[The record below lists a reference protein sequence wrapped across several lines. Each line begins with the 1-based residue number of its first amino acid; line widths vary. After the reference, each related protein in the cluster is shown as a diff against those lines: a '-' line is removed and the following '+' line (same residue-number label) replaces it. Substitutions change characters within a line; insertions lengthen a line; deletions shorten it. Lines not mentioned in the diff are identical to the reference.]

1 MLLFQDFS
9 CQGDEISSLEKQIKE
24 NRLVHALLICGEPGT
39 GKRSLVSLIARSLVC
54 ESDHGP
60 VPCNN
65 CDGCRLAMA
74 GEHPDI
80 TVIEKGKSISADQT
94 KNRSSIPV
102 GEIREVIRICNRFP
116 YKNGNRVIMIHHAED
131 MTPQAQN
138 SLLKIIEEPPEHNF
152 FLLTSTHP
160 GQLLTTVRSRCRIIK
175 LRPWNEKEIESA
187 LIKKGIDAGMARKAA
202 ASSSGSIGK
211 AIRISS
217 DDEYWQIRND
227 VIRIFFGKTKRSD
240 ILSVSKAWKD
250 RKQDADRMLDILEH
264 SVHLLLECSLGI
276 KEKQY
281 IEEFSDNWQRFASSA
296 SPERYS
302 FLEDSIYEA
311 RKQVL
316 SNVNFQAVFEQLLLV
331 FIGESE
337 LWSK

>member
-9 CQGDEISSLEKQIKE
+9 CQGDEIIALQKQIKE

-39 GKRSLVSLIARSLVC
+39 GKRSLASLIARSLVC
-54 ESDHGP
+54 ESGHELA
-60 VPCNN
+60 PCNN
-65 CDGCRLAMA
+65 CDGCRLAIA

-94 KNRSSIPV
+94 KNRTSIPV
-102 GEIREVIRICNRFP
+102 GEIREVIRICNRFS
-116 YKNGNRVIMIHHAED
+116 YKSGNRVIIIHHAED
-131 MTPQAQN
+131 MTPQTQN
-138 SLLKIIEEPPEHNF
+138 SLLKIIEEPPENNY

-160 GQLLTTVRSRCRIIK
+160 GQLLTTVRSRCRVIK
-175 LRPWNEKEIESA
+175 LKPWDVKDIESA
-187 LIKKGIDAGMARKAA
+187 LIRKGIDAGMAQKAA
-202 ASSSGSIGK
+202 VSSSGSIGK

-217 DDEYWQIRND
+217 DDEYWRIKND
-227 VIRIFFGKTKRSD
+227 VYRIFFGKIKRSD
-240 ILSVSKAWKD
+240 ILSVSKEWKD
-250 RKQDADRMLDILEH
+250 RKQDADRMLDLLEQG
-264 SVHLLLECSLGI
+264 VHLLLEYSLGI
-276 KEKQY
+276 KEIQY
-281 IEEFSDNWQRFASSA
+281 IKEFHENWQHFAASA

-302 FLEDSIYEA
+302 YLEESIYEA